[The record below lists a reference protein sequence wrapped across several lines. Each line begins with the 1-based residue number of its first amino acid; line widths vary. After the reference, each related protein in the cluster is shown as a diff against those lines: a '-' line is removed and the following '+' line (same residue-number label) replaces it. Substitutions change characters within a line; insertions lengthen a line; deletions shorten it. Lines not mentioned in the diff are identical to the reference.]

1 MLDLSLQIACSPVTQ
16 GLPEEN
22 QAAVDPERVRV
33 QWLLSKAP
41 RLDSLDETWRP
52 FNADGNRIETGMAI
66 EAAWAGGCFC
76 FRAMHMTP
84 PATMASDVRVN
95 RMERVQPE
103 PTVEPNGRTAF
114 PARPTCAG

>member
-41 RLDSLDETWRP
+41 RLDSLDEAWRP
-52 FNADGNRIETGMAI
+52 FNADGNRIETGMAL
-66 EAAWAGGCFC
+66 EAAWAGGVIVLTLLSPYC
-76 FRAMHMTP
+76 ASSWQSNPAGQP
-84 PATMASDVRVN
+84 PSRSVGGIGM
-95 RMERVQPE
+95 
-103 PTVEPNGRTAF
+103 
-114 PARPTCAG
+114 